1 MPQPR
6 PDLVA
11 IDARGLRLSP
21 WLIPPLGL
29 AVGIASG
36 TFSYF
41 LQWWIQPEIVQS
53 PIGQYFWVVLF
64 NVLAWTAWFAWL
76 PLIIWLAERFR
87 VTRDTFVRPLAV
99 HLAAGLLIAGAHCIV
114 AGLLQ
119 FWLFTVSGYFET
131 LDRPGP
137 TATVL
142 VQRIFLYHFEWKLL
156 IYGGIVAM
164 VHAIA
169 FHRELQ
175 VRHVRES
182 RLQASLVEARLEALQ
197 RQLHPHFL
205 FNTLHAIAT
214 LVHKNADAAEAMIVR
229 LGDLLRAVFRSDV
242 QQEVPLWRELEL
254 TEQYLDIQRVR
265 FGAALRCTLD
275 VSVAAREA
283 LVPVL
288 ILQTLVENSIKHGF
302 ARKPAGGEICI
313 AARQRHDRLE
323 ITVADNG
330 RGVTD
335 EELRSLNEG
344 VGLSN
349 TRARL
354 EHLYPGQHTV
364 RFETPLGGGFAVTLS
379 MPWVVPSE
387 RREVAELSVPA

>member
-1 MPQPR
+1 MPQR
-6 PDLVA
+6 RTDLLTL
-11 IDARGLRLSP
+11 DARGLRLSP
-21 WLIPPLGL
+21 WVIPPAGVVVGL
-29 AVGIASG
+29 ASG
-36 TFSYF
+36 TLSYF
-41 LQWWIQPEIVQS
+41 LQAWIQPEIVQS
-53 PIGQYFWVVLF
+53 PIGQYFWVVLY

-76 PLIIWLAERFR
+76 PLTIYLAERFR
-87 VTRDTFVRPLAV
+87 VTRDAFVGPLAV
-99 HLAAGLLIAGAHCIV
+99 HVAAGVLIALAHCTI

-119 FWLFTVSGYFET
+119 YWLFSVSGYFET
-131 LDRPGP
+131 LEGP
-137 TATVL
+137 APAAVRL
-142 VQRIFLYHFEWKLL
+142 IQRIILYHFEWKVL
-156 IYGGIVAM
+156 IYGGVVAM

-214 LVHKNADAAEAMIVR
+214 LVHRDADAAESMIVR

-242 QQEVPLWRELEL
+242 QQEVPLGRELEL
-254 TEQYLDIQRVR
+254 TEQYLEIQRVR
-265 FGAALRCTLD
+265 FGAALQCSFD
-275 VSVAAREA
+275 VSVVAREA

-302 ARKPAGGEICI
+302 ARRTGGGEIRVE
-313 AARQRHDRLE
+313 ARQRHDRLE
-323 ITVADNG
+323 VTVADNG
-330 RGVTD
+330 RGVS
-335 EELRSLNEG
+335 EAALRSLNEG

-354 EHLYPGQHTV
+354 QHLYPDAHTI
-364 RFETPLGGGFAVTLS
+364 RFETPPEGGFRVILS
-379 MPWVVPSE
+379 LPWQVPAE
-387 RREVAELSVPA
+387 RREVADLIVPA